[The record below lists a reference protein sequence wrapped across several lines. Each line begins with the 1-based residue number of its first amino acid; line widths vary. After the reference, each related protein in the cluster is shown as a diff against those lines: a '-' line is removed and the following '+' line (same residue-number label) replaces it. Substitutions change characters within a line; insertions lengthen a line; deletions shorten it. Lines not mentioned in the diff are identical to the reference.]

1 MQWLSINYPKVKCDP
16 LITATPEQINAVLPK
31 IINESWS
38 ARKVEQYMVD
48 VKARA
53 KAAKMAKE
61 HPVSAE
67 SESRAAKLSKKL
79 GVKVKVRTNARG
91 SGDIVLKFKDEKE
104 FEKLCSI
111 LTA

>member
-1 MQWLSINYPKVKCDP
+1 MRP
-16 LITATPEQINAVLPK
+16 LITATPEQIKTVLPK

-38 ARKVEQYMVD
+38 ARKVEQYMVE

-53 KAAKMAKE
+53 KAAKMAQTR
-61 HPVSAE
+61 PASAE
-67 SESRAAKLSKKL
+67 SDSRAASLSKKL
-79 GVKVKVRTNARG
+79 GVSVKVRTTARG
-91 SGDIVLKFKDEKE
+91 SGDIVIKFKDEKE